1 MQWSMDELT
10 CHAPIL
16 PCGQHDQH
24 RVVEAPYDN
33 RKLPLT
39 LYGADRASG
48 TAASRGGG
56 AITTTKPPRA
66 QQIMSVIRS
75 ISACLRTV
83 LQHARSTY
91 EGPVRFLATGCPIR
105 GYTPMCLRSDA
116 DDNFAPGAASPVR
129 APEERLRLTYG

>member
-56 AITTTKPPRA
+56 DHDHQAAP
-66 QQIMSVIRS
+66 
-75 ISACLRTV
+75 SAAN
-83 LQHARSTY
+83 H
-91 EGPVRFLATGCPIR
+91 VRYPLHLGMFKNGV
-105 GYTPMCLRSDA
+105 
-116 DDNFAPGAASPVR
+116 AACAFHV
-129 APEERLRLTYG
+129 